1 MRRIESGLRLG
12 ARYELVQPLDSG
24 SMGQVWR
31 GLDLRLKRP
40 VAVKLALP
48 GLPGH
53 GFTPER
59 VSRFEREAEAAAAL
73 DVVNI
78 TSVYDAGTDT
88 GDRSGSALHWLVMQ
102 LVDGATLADLL
113 AERDDELF
121 DVPTA
126 AAVAAQVCTALA
138 ALHSR
143 GFVHRDLKPENVMV
157 RRDGVV
163 KVLDFGLVK
172 VLSEAGP
179 QLTATG
185 ECLGNLWFASP
196 EILLGS
202 RDLDGRSDLYAVGCL
217 LHTMLSGA
225 PPFPSKAP
233 MAVFEGHTELSPPPL
248 THLNTVVPREVE
260 ALVAG
265 LLAKNREERPASAAE
280 VYRLLM
286 PWLPHPVAREQG
298 SRFDGSEDPR
308 RPYLLPQ
315 APFPL

>member
-53 GFTPER
+53 GFTPEQ
-59 VSRFEREAEAAAAL
+59 VSRFEREAEAAAGL
-73 DVVNI
+73 DAVNI
-78 TSVYDAGTDT
+78 TTVYDAGTDV
-88 GDRSGSALHWLVMQ
+88 GDGSGSPLHWLVMQ

-113 AERDDELF
+113 AEQDGGRF
-121 DVPTA
+121 DLPTA
-126 AAVAAQVCTALA
+126 TAVAAQVCTALA

-179 QLTATG
+179 RLTATG

-196 EILLGS
+196 EMLLGS

-217 LHTMLSGA
+217 LHTMLAGA
-225 PPFPSKAP
+225 PPFPSKVP
-233 MAVFEGHTELSPPPL
+233 MAVFEGHTELPPPPL
-248 THLNTVVPREVE
+248 APLDVTVPQEVQE
-260 ALVAG
+260 LVSG
-265 LLAKNREERPASAAE
+265 LLAKDREKRPASAAE

-286 PWLPHPVAREQG
+286 PWLPRPVPGRGEG
-298 SRFDGSEDPR
+298 WFDEAEDPR
-308 RPYLLPQ
+308 RPYALPQ